1 MHPCTRAPTRRPA
14 WKAGPAARCPQEG
27 AGTAT
32 GPARAPPVPARL
44 PGSCPRRHFLP
55 GVEAPRGP
63 PRPQMAGQRGSPPL
77 QGDSG
82 GLAGPT
88 DPVPAAPVHPVPGE
102 APGQRGAGVTAPPRG
117 TPRAKS
123 RRPLGLPRGHSHL
136 RQKHAG
142 FAGGGPGF
150 KSHRNPHHLVEALRL
165 RPPLEGLEGQPP
177 GPCPAGISDSQ
188 INQAPTAGPGHSM
201 SRGSCQALHLFP
213 QSRDTSWA
221 HLTDEGTEAPRGER
235 PHSCS
240 ARPRNK
246 NRGAAPRPRVRG
258 PCSPPPSSS
267 KREGG
272 PVPLSPSLSPPREA
286 GVQRPR
292 LRKLGGPIS

>member
-1 MHPCTRAPTRRPA
+1 MGWGSRRLIKGAPVPIVLLAGKLSPRKRQGVWLRAGAWQADAHAGAHMHPCTRAPTRRPA

-55 GVEAPRGP
+55 RVEAPRGP
-63 PRPQMAGQRGSPPL
+63 PRPQMAGQRGGPPL
-77 QGDSG
+77 RGDSG

-188 INQAPTAGPGHSM
+188 INH
-201 SRGSCQALHLFP
+201 F
-213 QSRDTSWA
+213 
-221 HLTDEGTEAPRGER
+221 
-235 PHSCS
+235 
-240 ARPRNK
+240 
-246 NRGAAPRPRVRG
+246 
-258 PCSPPPSSS
+258 
-267 KREGG
+267 
-272 PVPLSPSLSPPREA
+272 
-286 GVQRPR
+286 
-292 LRKLGGPIS
+292 